1 MSSFTIIRGLTRE
14 LRQRIFDSL
23 ADAAD
28 ADIAL
33 DSIDRI
39 TLSPPREKMS
49 GSPALSLYLLNVE
62 PDPFLRNQRELPVG
76 QTGLRQPPLVLQL
89 RYLVTPLDD
98 DEERNHLVLGR
109 VLQHFASQPFLGSAN
124 GTAMGD
130 SFGGASPQVRVT
142 LEITPPD
149 KLASMWME
157 FQTPL
162 RLSVVYLVRAVA
174 VDTEGDVTE
183 ARRVVEALT
192 AVGHLAKGAG

>member
-1 MSSFTIIRGLTRE
+1 VSSFSIIQDVTRE

-23 ADAAD
+23 ADAPD

-39 TLSPPREKMS
+39 TLAPPREKMT
-49 GSPALSLYLLNVE
+49 GTPALSLYLFNVE
-62 PDPFLRNQRELPVG
+62 PDPFLRNQRELPMG
-76 QTGLRQPPLVLQL
+76 QAGLRQPPLVLQL
-89 RYLVTPLDD
+89 RYLVTPLGD

-109 VLQHFASQPFLGSAN
+109 ILQRFMTQPFIDSAN
-124 GTAMGD
+124 GTAVGD
-130 SFGGASPQVRVT
+130 SFGGASPQVRIVFEA
-142 LEITPPD
+142 LPPD

-174 VDTEGDVTE
+174 IDSDSGVTE
-183 ARRVVEALT
+183 AQRVVEAHT
-192 AVGHLAKGAG
+192 VVGRMEKGAG